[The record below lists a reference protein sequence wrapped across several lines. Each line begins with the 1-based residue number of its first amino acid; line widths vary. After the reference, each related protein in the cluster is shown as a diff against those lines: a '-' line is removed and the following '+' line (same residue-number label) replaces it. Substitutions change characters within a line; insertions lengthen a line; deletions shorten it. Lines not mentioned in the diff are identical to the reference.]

1 MQLRVIKADGT
12 EEEYFH
18 TKVIATL
25 VNAFAAPNENNT
37 STAQQLADAV
47 TFYLYNKNGSDKITS
62 SEILSIIKAVLVS
75 TGFSNAAEFLTEHQQ
90 RRNLSRMRVK
100 VIKTDM
106 KNLSVSTPLLLIDR
120 FGPDEHWNKSKIIY
134 DLINEHNLDPATAR
148 TVASL
153 VEEKILD
160 SGFRFVPTGFI
171 KFLTLWQAQ
180 VILSAARQIKTRQVT
195 AEPDLTVA
203 YNADTDVRLRQPQN
217 GFCQV
222 EA

>member
-120 FGPDEHWNKSKIIY
+120 FGPDEHWN
-134 DLINEHNLDPATAR
+134 LDPATAR

>member
-25 VNAFAAPNENNT
+25 VNAFAAPDENNT
-37 STAQQLADAV
+37 STAQQIAEAV
-47 TFYLYNKNGSDKITS
+47 TFYLYNKNGSDKVTS
-62 SEILSIIKAVLVS
+62 SEILSIIKAALVS

-100 VIKTDM
+100 VIKTDI
-106 KNLSVSTPLLLIDR
+106 KKLSVSTPLLQIDR
-120 FGPDEHWNKSKIIY
+120 FGPDEYWNKSKIIY
-134 DLINEHNLDPATAR
+134 NLINEHNLDPVTAR

-160 SGFRFVPTGFI
+160 SGFRLVPTGFI
-171 KFLTLWQAQ
+171 KFLALWQTQ
-180 VILSAARQIKTRQVT
+180 VILAAGRQLSRSQ
-195 AEPDLTVA
+195 AETDSTTGYNPDM
-203 YNADTDVRLRQPQN
+203 DIRLRQPQN
-217 GFCQV
+217 GLCPI